1 MPRVVG
7 VKFENTP
14 KVYWFGVGED
24 ADYKKGESVIVETAR
39 GVEIGEVRTPPA
51 DVDEKKVVAPLK
63 PVLRSA
69 TAQDLEC
76 HAEHLAKKPE
86 VMRVAAEKIAAR
98 KLNMKLVDAQ
108 YTIDGAKLVLYFT
121 AESRVDFRELV
132 KDLASAFR
140 TRIELRQIGSRD
152 ECRMMGGFGPCG
164 RECCCASGCDFAK
177 VNIRMAKNQ
186 NLSLNPGKISGLC
199 GRLMCCL
206 SYENAYYTE
215 ANKLLP
221 KLGGRVRVEKEDG
234 DVAEGTVS
242 GVNQVRMTVRV
253 RTENRDGSFDV
264 TDYPIERVT
273 KLDASSAADDVK
285 VSKAEADELRHMED

>member
-14 KVYWFGVGED
+14 KVYWFSAETDCRAGD
-24 ADYKKGESVIVETAR
+24 NVIVETAR
-39 GVEIGEVRTPPA
+39 GVEIGVVMTPPEE
-51 DVDEKKVVAPLK
+51 VDEKRIVAPLK
-63 PVLRSA
+63 PMLRVA
-69 TAQDLEC
+69 TEKDL
-76 HAEHLAKKPE
+76 AARSEHNAKKPE
-86 VMRVAAEKIAAR
+86 VLRIAGEKIAAR
-98 KLNMKLVDAQ
+98 KLKMKLVDAQ

-121 AESRVDFRELV
+121 SESRVDFRELV

-140 TRIELRQIGSRD
+140 TRIELRQIGTRD
-152 ECRMMGGFGPCG
+152 ECRMLGGFGPCG
-164 RECCCASGCDFAK
+164 RVCCCASGCEFAK

-206 SYENAYYTE
+206 AYENAYYTE

-221 KLGGRVRVEKEDG
+221 KTGSRVRVEREG
-234 DVAEGTVS
+234 GERVEGTVS
-242 GVNQVRMTVRV
+242 GVNQIRMTVRV
-253 RTENRDGSFDV
+253 RTENRDGTFDAS
-264 TDYPIERVT
+264 DYPIDKVT
-273 KLDASSAADDVK
+273 KLDASSAADDLK

>member
-7 VKFENTP
+7 VRFENTP
-14 KVYWFGVGED
+14 KVYWFAAESG
-24 ADYKKGESVIVETAR
+24 DYAVGESVIVETAR
-39 GVEIGEVRTPPA
+39 GVEIGVVRTPPEE
-51 DVDEKKVVAPLK
+51 VDEKKVVAPLK

-69 TAQDLEC
+69 TEQDLAR
-76 HAEHLAKKPE
+76 HAEQSAKKPE
-86 VMRVAAEKIAAR
+86 VMRIAAEKIAAR
-98 KLNMKLVDAQ
+98 KLKMKLVDAQ

-121 AESRVDFRELV
+121 SESRVDFRELV

-140 TRIELRQIGSRD
+140 TRIELRQIGTRD
-152 ECRMMGGFGPCG
+152 ECRMMGGLGPCG

-221 KLGGRVRVEKEDG
+221 KVGSKVHVVKEGGEECEG
-234 DVAEGTVS
+234 VAV
-242 GVNQVRMTVRV
+242 GVNQIRMTVRV
-253 RTENRDGSFDV
+253 RTENRDGTFDS
-264 TDYPIERVT
+264 TDYPIEKVI
-273 KLDASSAADDVK
+273 KLDSSSAADDVR
-285 VSKAEADELRHMED
+285 VSKAEADELRHIED

>member
-14 KVYWFGVGED
+14 KVYWFSAETDCRAGD
-24 ADYKKGESVIVETAR
+24 NVIVETAR
-39 GVEIGEVRTPPA
+39 GVEIGVVMTPPEE
-51 DVDEKKVVAPLK
+51 VDEKRIVAPLK
-63 PVLRSA
+63 PMLRVA
-69 TAQDLEC
+69 TEKDLAA
-76 HAEHLAKKPE
+76 HAEHNAKKSE
-86 VMRVAAEKIAAR
+86 VLRIAGEKIAAR
-98 KLNMKLVDAQ
+98 KLKMKLVDAQ

-121 AESRVDFRELV
+121 SESRVDFRELV

-140 TRIELRQIGSRD
+140 TRIELRQIGTRD
-152 ECRMMGGFGPCG
+152 ECRMLGGFGPCG
-164 RECCCASGCDFAK
+164 RVCCCASGCEFAK

-206 SYENAYYTE
+206 AYENAYYTE

-221 KLGGRVRVEKEDG
+221 KTGSRVRVEKEG
-234 DVAEGTVS
+234 GERVEGTVS
-242 GVNQVRMTVRV
+242 GVNQIRMTVRV
-253 RTENRDGSFDV
+253 RTENRDGTFDAS
-264 TDYPIERVT
+264 DYPIDKVT
-273 KLDASSAADDVK
+273 KLDASSAADDLK

>member
-7 VKFENTP
+7 VKFDNTP
-14 KVYWFGVGED
+14 KVYWFGVEED
-24 ADYKKGESVIVETAR
+24 AEYQVGDSVIVETAR
-39 GVEIGEVRTPPA
+39 GVEIGTVRTPAA
-51 DVDEKKVVAPLK
+51 DVDEKKIVAPLK
-63 PVLRSA
+63 PVLRKADES
-69 TAQDLEC
+69 DLGRYE
-76 HAEHLAKKPE
+76 EHKAKKPE
-86 VMRVAAEKIAAR
+86 VMRIAMEKITGR
-98 KLNMKLVDAQ
+98 NLNMKLVDAQ

-121 AESRVDFRELV
+121 SESRVDFRELV

-140 TRIELRQIGSRD
+140 TRIELRQIGTRD

-215 ANKLLP
+215 ANKQLP
-221 KLGGRVRVEKEDG
+221 KIGSVVRVEKGNES
-234 DVAEGTVS
+234 VEGTVS
-242 GVNQVRMTVRV
+242 GVNQVRMTVKV

-264 TDYPIERVT
+264 SDYPIEKVT
-273 KLDASSAADDVK
+273 KLDSSSAADDVRI
-285 VSKAEADELRHMED
+285 SKAEADELRHIED